1 MRRRLSFLVAA
12 TTSAVVLAFLIPLAL
27 LLRNLNQERATT
39 QAQTTAQNVAAFIAA
54 DTGADLS
61 GLISTNQA
69 QGIGRITVL
78 LPDGRLIGTQT
89 DDPMLLVTRQKLQA
103 TTERVGSGP
112 ERGGLAVY
120 VPAVGPSA
128 GDQTATV
135 VVRVFVP
142 EVQLNAG
149 VNRSTLIISGLA
161 VVSLLG
167 AVIAADQVAKRVS
180 APILDVARAA
190 NALRE
195 GRLDTRAPVQG
206 THEVVAL
213 AEALNGLASRIEQLL
228 ATERDAVAD
237 LSHRLRTPVTALR
250 LDADGIAD
258 WEVAERVR
266 MHVAHLERTV
276 DAVVRDAKRP
286 VRETMS
292 ASCDICR
299 VVGDRV
305 SFWSAL
311 AYDQARVMHLT
322 MPDREV
328 RAPLQSGELTDV
340 VDVLLDNVFA
350 HTDEGV
356 EIEVTVSLR
365 MDGSPVLTVEDAGP
379 GLPPGDIVSRGS
391 SGAGSTGLGLDI
403 VRRAA
408 LASGGQLE
416 LGRSRLGGALIRV
429 TFGPG

>member
-27 LLRNLNQERATT
+27 LLRNLAEERAKTSAQ
-39 QAQTTAQNVAAFIAA
+39 QAAQVLATVAV
-54 DTGADLS
+54 GADRPE
-61 GLISTNQA
+61 
-69 QGIGRITVL
+69 GRDQLNILMSQNRTVGTITVL
-78 LPDGRLIGTQT
+78 LPNGEQIGTPTQ
-89 DDPMLLVTRQKLQA
+89 DRVLLETQRGGAA
-103 TTERVGSGP
+103 TTVSPRSGA
-112 ERGGLAVY
+112 ERGGMAVY
-120 VPAVGPSA
+120 VPALGPDGILA
-128 GDQTATV
+128 
-135 VVRVFVP
+135 VRVYVSAA
-142 EVQLNAG
+142 QLHAG
-149 VNRSTLIISGLA
+149 VNRSTLIISSLA
-161 VVSLLG
+161 VVSLIG

-180 APILDVARAA
+180 APILQVAQAA
-190 NALRE
+190 DALRE
-195 GRLDTRAPVQG
+195 GHLDTRAPVEG
-206 THEVVAL
+206 THETVTL
-213 AEALNGLASRIEQLL
+213 AEALNGLAARIEQLL

-250 LDADGIAD
+250 LDVDGVPD
-258 WEVAERVR
+258 PELAERLR
-266 MHVAHLERTV
+266 LHLGHLERTV

-286 VRETMS
+286 VREAMA

-299 VVGDRV
+299 VVADRV

-328 RAPLQSGELTDV
+328 RARLQSGELTDV

-350 HTDEGV
+350 HTDDGV
-356 EIEVTVSLR
+356 EIEVSVSTRLN
-365 MDGSPVLTVEDAGP
+365 GSPVLTVEDAGP
-379 GLPPGDIVSRGS
+379 GLPPGDIVARGS

-416 LGRSRLGGALIRV
+416 LGRSRLGGALVRV

>member
-12 TTSAVVLAFLIPLAL
+12 TTSAIVLAFLIPLAL
-27 LLRNLNQERATT
+27 LLARLADT
-39 QAQTTAQNVAAFIAA
+39 QATNSAQSAAQFLAPLALDAGTPDGMDRLITQMALLREA
-54 DTGADLS
+54 GA
-61 GLISTNQA
+61 
-69 QGIGRITVL
+69 ITVL
-78 LPDGRLIGTQT
+78 LDDGTQLGFKTDDPQLARTQT
-89 DDPMLLVTRQKLQA
+89 DGRAITAKIRKGAEKGDT
-103 TTERVGSGP
+103 
-112 ERGGLAVY
+112 AVY
-120 VPAVGPSA
+120 VPAVGGQGA
-128 GDQTATV
+128 E
-135 VVRVFVP
+135 VVRVLISSKALQDRVR
-142 EVQLNAG
+142 
-149 VNRSTLIISGLA
+149 RSTLIITGLA
-161 VVSLLG
+161 AVSLIG
-167 AVIAADQVAKRVS
+167 AVFAADLVARRVS
-180 APILDVARAA
+180 APMMAVATAA
-190 NALRE
+190 DALRQ
-195 GRLDTRAPVQG
+195 GRLETRAPLGG
-206 THEVVAL
+206 THEVVAM
-213 AEALNGLASRIEQLL
+213 AQALNGLATRIEQLL

-258 WEVAERVR
+258 PEVAERVR

-286 VRETMS
+286 VRETMA

-305 SFWSAL
+305 AFWSAL
-311 AYDQARVMHLT
+311 AYDQGRVMHLT

-328 RAPLQSGELTDV
+328 RARLQSGELTDV

-356 EIEVTVSLR
+356 EIEVSVSTRL
-365 MDGSPVLTVEDAGP
+365 DGSPVLTVEDAGP

-416 LGRSRLGGALIRV
+416 LGRSRLGGALIRA

>member
-12 TTSAVVLAFLIPLAL
+12 TTSAIVLAFLIPLAL
-27 LLRNLNQERATT
+27 LLARLAESQAVTSA
-39 QAQTTAQNVAAFIAA
+39 QGAAQTLARLAIEATAQDQLPAFIAPYRSA
-54 DTGADLS
+54 
-61 GLISTNQA
+61 
-69 QGIGRITVL
+69 GRITIL
-78 LPDGRLIGTQT
+78 MPDGSQVGTPSRDPQLTQT
-89 DDPMLLVTRQKLQA
+89 QQRPAAMTDKLK
-103 TTERVGSGP
+103 SGP
-112 ERGGLAVY
+112 DRGDTAVY
-120 VPAVGPSA
+120 VPAVGPD
-128 GDQTATV
+128 GTV
-135 VVRVFVP
+135 VVRVLISADK
-142 EVQLNAG
+142 LNNG
-149 VNRSTLIISGLA
+149 IRRSTLIITGLA
-161 VVSLLG
+161 VVSLIG
-167 AVIAADQVAKRVS
+167 AVFAADQVAKRVS
-180 APILDVARAA
+180 RPILEVAKAA
-190 NALRE
+190 DALRE
-195 GRLDTRAPVQG
+195 GRLDTRAPVEG

-213 AEALNGLASRIEQLL
+213 AEALNGLATRIEQLL

-258 WEVAERVR
+258 IEVAERVR
-266 MHVAHLERTV
+266 MHLAHLERTV

-286 VRETMS
+286 IRETMA

-305 SFWSAL
+305 AFWSAL

-328 RAPLQSGELTDV
+328 RARLQSGEATDV
-340 VDVLLDNVFA
+340 IDVLLDNVFA

-356 EIEVTVSLR
+356 EIEVSVSTRL
-365 MDGSPVLTVEDAGP
+365 DGSPVLSVEDAGP
-379 GLPPGDIVSRGS
+379 GLPAGDIV
-391 SGAGSTGLGLDI
+391 DI

-416 LGRSRLGGALIRV
+416 LGRSRLGGALVRV

>member
-27 LLRNLNQERATT
+27 LLRNLAEQRATGA
-39 QAQTTAQNVAAFIAA
+39 AQTLAQTLAGAAVDAVSVEGR
-54 DTGADLS
+54 DQVS
-61 GLISTNQA
+61 GIISSNRQ
-69 QGIGRITVL
+69 IGTITVL
-78 LPDGRLIGTQT
+78 LPDNSVLGTRT
-89 DDPMLLVTRQKLQA
+89 DDPELLRTRNRSQA
-103 TTERVGSGP
+103 MTQTIRSGP
-112 ERGGLAVY
+112 QAGGRVIY
-120 VPAVGPSA
+120 VPAIGSE
-128 GDQTATV
+128 GTAAA
-135 VVRVFVP
+135 VRVLVP
-142 EVQLNAG
+142 PERLHAG
-149 VNRSTLIISGLA
+149 VQRATLIISGLA
-161 VVSLLG
+161 GLSLLG
-167 AVIAADQVAKRVS
+167 AVIAADQVAKRFV
-180 APILDVARAA
+180 APILQVAKAA
-190 NALRE
+190 DALRE
-195 GRLDTRAPVQG
+195 GRLETRAPVEG
-206 THEVVAL
+206 TYEVAAL
-213 AEALNGLASRIEQLL
+213 GQALNGLAARIEQLL

-250 LDADGIAD
+250 LDVDGVPD
-258 WEVAERVR
+258 PELAERLR
-266 MHVAHLERTV
+266 MHIGHLERTV

-286 VRETMS
+286 VREAMA

-299 VVGDRV
+299 VVADRV

-328 RAPLQSGELTDV
+328 RARLQSGELTDV

-350 HTDEGV
+350 HTDDGV
-356 EIEVTVSLR
+356 EIEVSVSTRLN
-365 MDGSPVLTVEDAGP
+365 GSPVLTVEDAGP
-379 GLPPGDIVSRGS
+379 GLPPGDIVARGS

-416 LGRSRLGGALIRV
+416 LGRSRLGGALVRV

>member
-1 MRRRLSFLVAA
+1 
-12 TTSAVVLAFLIPLAL
+12 
-27 LLRNLNQERATT
+27 
-39 QAQTTAQNVAAFIAA
+39 
-54 DTGADLS
+54 
-61 GLISTNQA
+61 
-69 QGIGRITVL
+69 
-78 LPDGRLIGTQT
+78 LPDGSLIGAPTKDPRMAGFRLSGRAQT
-89 DDPMLLVTRQKLQA
+89 LPIR
-103 TTERVGSGP
+103 SGP
-112 ERGGLAVY
+112 EKGGQAVY
-120 VPAVGPSA
+120 VPAVGQ
-128 GDQTATV
+128 DTI
-135 VVRVFVP
+135 VVRVYVP
-142 EVQLNAG
+142 RARLMAG
-149 VNRSTLIISGLA
+149 VNRSTGIIAGLA
-161 VVSLLG
+161 AVSLLG
-167 AVIAADQVAKRVS
+167 AVVAADQVAKRVS
-180 APILDVARAA
+180 APVLDVARAA

-195 GRLDTRAPVQG
+195 GHLDVRAPVQG
-206 THEVVAL
+206 TYEVVAL
-213 AEALNGLASRIEQLL
+213 AEALNGLAGRIEHLL

-250 LDADGIAD
+250 LDADGISD
-258 WEVAERVR
+258 PEVAERVR

-286 VRETMS
+286 VRETMT
-292 ASCDICR
+292 ASCDICK
-299 VVGDRV
+299 VVAERV

-328 RAPLQSGELTDV
+328 RARLQAGELTDV
-340 VDVLLDNVFA
+340 VDVMLDNVFA

-379 GLPPGDIVSRGS
+379 GLPPGDIVARGS

-416 LGRSRLGGALIRV
+416 LGRSRLGGALVRA